1 MGAGALAITAAADF
15 ASTAYA
21 NRLQT
26 RAAHEAQDFSAQ
38 QFETR
43 YQRQVQDL
51 KKAGLNPMLAYGQ
64 SPGSSP
70 QGIQPQMRVSESGKM
85 INEGRIVSAQVGA
98 IEADTALKYS
108 EKRKVDAESIT
119 EMLRPM
125 QIATSSEQAQEQAN
139 VLRATIAKID
149 AEIDNIEQQKK
160 KGVSDVK
167 LNESLISLNNA
178 KRMVENAQ
186 EQLLKNQ
193 KAKIA
198 GEAKAGESWSG
209 TVAAHA
215 ANLWSVISPVA
226 DFIPFAPGSSG
237 TKRHPDYIKARDF
250 GK

>member
-1 MGAGALAITAAADF
+1 MDYGAAAFNVGADF

-26 RAAHEAQDFSAQ
+26 KRAHEAQDFSAQ
-38 QFETR
+38 QFATR
-43 YQRQVQDL
+43 YQTQVRDL
-51 KKAGLNPMLAYGQ
+51 IAAGLNPMLAYHQ

-85 INEGRIVSAQVGA
+85 INESKLASAQVGA

-108 EKRKVDAESIT
+108 EKRKVDMESIT

-125 QIATSSEQAQEQAN
+125 QIATTAEQAQEQAN
-139 VLRATIAKID
+139 VLRNTLSKID
-149 AEIDNIEQQKK
+149 KEIEYLEQQKK

-167 LNESLISLNNA
+167 VNESIITLNQA
-178 KRMVENAQ
+178 KRMVEVAQ

-193 KAKIA
+193 KAKIS

-209 TVAAHA
+209 SAAAHA
-215 ANLWSVISPVA
+215 ANIWSIISPIA
-226 DFIPFAPGSSG
+226 DFIPFAPGSG
-237 TKRHPDYIKARDF
+237 GPKRHPDYINARDR